1 MRISLCLCDMAT
13 VEDEVFGSLGLL
25 KLDELLYIYGILALP
40 DLTEDQ
46 KVVAILRKR
55 IRKHLSSDTIQESE
69 DEGLAYFLQIKNYL
83 DTQDIRVSRNGE
95 GEADQTAGGGGGTT
109 TGAAGPTSGGDAG
122 TGGGVT
128 SPAVQIGRFS
138 VKQEVKK
145 EAKEVKKEELDN
157 SVSTAISPADLKRY
171 LRKDFKI
178 KGTIRAPGQKDGI
191 KFSTLAREIN
201 TGIRKGHS
209 EEDICDE
216 VIRICSPDIELGELL
231 ESDPSLTL
239 PKLRKI
245 LRVHFHE
252 PDSSKLFSDLCKTR
266 QSADQRPTDFV
277 QHLINL
283 SQRILFVSKEAGCIV
298 QFNEPTVRT
307 QLVATLMSG
316 MKNNNIRNE
325 LKPLVHAGMSNDE
338 LLELVDKAL
347 SNEEARESMWGAPKS
362 GSVTASANQVE
373 ADSKNGGCSSC
384 SSCSSSKPPKN
395 VPRNDHN
402 PILNKLGEM
411 QVTLNEVST
420 FKDKLVKVD
429 SLEQKVQD
437 LERQLSQQ
445 RSQYSGR
452 RQFGCDA
459 CRAASIG
466 KSCRHC
472 FKCGEDNH
480 RRADC
485 PN

>member
-1 MRISLCLCDMAT
+1 MAT

-25 KLDELLYIYGILALP
+25 NLEELLYVYGVLALP

-55 IRKHLSSDTIQESE
+55 IRKHLLSDEIQESE
-69 DEGLAYFLQIKNYL
+69 DEGLAFFLQIKNYL
-83 DTQDIRVSRNGE
+83 DTQDIRVSRHDGD
-95 GEADQTAGGGGGTT
+95 GDTTAAAAGATL
-109 TGAAGPTSGGDAG
+109 GAAA
-122 TGGGVT
+122 TGGERKV
-128 SPAVQIGRFS
+128 GRFT
-138 VKQEVKK
+138 VKK
-145 EAKEVKKEELDN
+145 EAREVKKDELD
-157 SVSTAISPADLKRY
+157 SSTSSAFISPAISPADLKRY

-201 TGIRKGHS
+201 TGVRKGHS

-239 PKLRKI
+239 AKLRKI

-252 PDSSKLFSDLCKTR
+252 PDSSKLFSDLSRTR
-266 QSADQRPTDFV
+266 QSADQRPTEFAE
-277 QHLINL
+277 HLINI
-283 SQRILFVSKEAGCIV
+283 SQRILFVSKEAGCVV

-307 QLVATLMSG
+307 QLVATLISG
-316 MKNNNIRNE
+316 LKNNNIRNE
-325 LKPLVHAGMSNDE
+325 LKPVVHAGMSNDE

-347 SNEEARESMWGAPKS
+347 SNEEARESMWGAPKG
-362 GSVTASANQVE
+362 GSVTASANQVD
-373 ADSKNGGCSSC
+373 ADSKSAGCSSC

-459 CRAASIG
+459 CRAASNG
-466 KSCRHC
+466 RNCRHC
-472 FKCGEDNH
+472 FKCGEENH